1 MAIDSI
7 SSQNI
12 STKPKIPPREEHPIP
27 AAIDVL
33 QQQRLEVAPADKTR
47 YNLISQTPGSIRWAQ
62 AIAILPVALKLLKF
76 VAFIG
81 IAVGI
86 AFLIA
91 NFVVFPPMLFAAI
104 VLLTFL
110 SLCSIH
116 VILNQCLKRRE
127 KRFQGEMAIQ
137 IFKALRTFTTKHFKN
152 IDKSKLDLVIT
163 ALKIEPTW
171 KGIPE
176 FKELM
181 GLLLSEQSS
190 LSDLKRYNELYR
202 SIFNANIKKWDT
214 VSEFK
219 NLSKFQQFFQKLGRA
234 QELDVDGS
242 PVFEKLGSEMLG
254 TSETP
259 TNMKEFSNVFKEMF
273 KHLPIGTFHKD
284 GGLKLRGIW
293 WGLFHIKQLC
303 ESLQSKLLGVKH
315 DQSFL
320 CGLSSRVLKIGN
332 VWIMRADG
340 IFNPQKQMTFLD
352 LRTDSTT
359 HVHVHNLQSR
369 TKAENARREY
379 WDENV
384 PNGTNLT
391 TSSTSVNGPT
401 WKSKEAPEDTA
412 TTAKYLDWYATEGIK
427 TANVVPEILAKA
439 IDMAKTA
446 FATVIPDTQNK
457 RRMLQ
462 FGVQTFV
469 TQLEREKEDLAVL
482 KEQEKEDL
490 AVLKEQEKK
499 DLAVPDLREGFYFSP
514 CRQMVDRG
522 ATIETMMA
530 ILALLKTTK
539 PETETLFNDIKIKSL
554 AGLLM
559 SGILL
564 EGRAPNKERYQPFLD
579 MLDFIA
585 DYPDAFTKGL
595 TQKPEAPLAPEAQ

>member
-91 NFVVFPPMLFAAI
+91 NFVVFPPMLFAGI

-110 SLCSIH
+110 SLYSIH

-352 LRTDSTT
+352 LRTDPQTYI
-359 HVHVHNLQSR
+359 HIHNLQSR
-369 TKAENARREY
+369 TKAENARREH

-384 PNGTNLT
+384 PNNTNLT

-401 WKSKEAPEDTA
+401 WKSKEAHGSTA
-412 TTAKYLDWYATEGIK
+412 AEYLDWYATEGKK
-427 TANVVPEILAKA
+427 TYVAKEEKDHNIWETA

-446 FATVIPDTQNK
+446 FADVKPNTIDSRQ
-457 RRMLQ
+457 MLQ

-469 TQLEREKEDLAVL
+469 TQLEREKEDLAV
-482 KEQEKEDL
+482 
-490 AVLKEQEKK
+490 
-499 DLAVPDLREGFYFSP
+499 PDGGEGFYLSP

-530 ILALLKTTK
+530 ILSLFKTEPKTFFDDK
-539 PETETLFNDIKIKSL
+539 KIKSL
-554 AGLLM
+554 AGLVM

-564 EGRAPNKERYQPFLD
+564 DGRIPNKERYQPLLD

-585 DYPDAFTKGL
+585 KHPDAFLK
-595 TQKPEAPLAPEAQ
+595 QQPESPLVSAS